1 LAHFF
6 IGSGIM
12 ATFQLGSSGEPVQQ
26 IQQALQSKKLYQ
38 GPLDGVFGGG
48 TQAAVRR
55 FQRGAGLEADGVV
68 GPASW
73 DALVGNAAPAA
84 APAEHQG
91 LDYRC
96 LALTGTFETGK
107 GVPKCFSGLSG
118 DFDGQGISYGALQW
132 NFGQGSLQPL
142 LRDMVETHEA
152 IARDLFGPH
161 FDALAAALALGDGAQ
176 ARADLLAFARSIQ
189 HPVKYQVFEPWRGY
203 AKALGRTPEFQA
215 IQVRHAHQ
223 AYERALGLCADYGL
237 WSERAAALMFDI
249 VTQNGSIGPVTRAQI
264 VADAHALPGSLGAEE
279 REVQVLR
286 LVANHRAQASNIRW
300 VDDVRRRK
308 LCIAN
313 GGGVVHGIRY
323 DLAAQ
328 FQIGLVRREAAA

>member
-1 LAHFF
+1 
-6 IGSGIM
+6 M
-12 ATFQLGSSGEPVQQ
+12 ATFQLGSSGEPVRQ
-26 IQQALQSKKLYQ
+26 IQQALQSRGLYQ
-38 GPLDGVFGGG
+38 GPVDGAYGGA
-48 TQAAVRR
+48 TQAAVRM
-55 FQRGAGLEADGVV
+55 FQKGGGLEADGIV

-73 DALVGNAAPAA
+73 QALLGDAVPATAPMAR
-84 APAEHQG
+84 QD

-107 GVPKCFSGLSG
+107 GVPECFSGITG
-118 DFDGQGISYGALQW
+118 DFDGQGISYGVLQW
-132 NFGQGSLQPL
+132 NFGTGSLQPL

-152 IARDLFGPH
+152 IARDIFGPH

-203 AKALGRTPEFQA
+203 AKALGRTREFQE
-215 IQVRHAHQ
+215 IQVRHAHD
-223 AYERALGLCADYGL
+223 AYERALRLCDDYGL

-249 VTQNGSIGPVTRAQI
+249 VTQNGSIRPVTRAQI
-264 VADAHALPGSLGAEE
+264 LADVNALPGSLAAEE

-286 LVANHRAQASNIRW
+286 LVANHRAQASNVHWI
-300 VDDVRRRK
+300 DDVRRRK

-313 GGGVVHGIRY
+313 GSGVVHGIHY
-323 DLAAQ
+323 DLALQ
-328 FQIGLVRREAAA
+328 FQIRLVAREAAA

>member
-1 LAHFF
+1 
-6 IGSGIM
+6 M
-12 ATFQLGSSGEPVQQ
+12 ATFQLGSSEEPVRQ
-26 IQQALQSKKLYQ
+26 IQEALQSKKLYQ
-38 GPLDGVFGGG
+38 GPVDGAYGGA
-48 TQAAVRR
+48 TQAAVRI
-55 FQRGAGLEADGVV
+55 FQKGAGLEADGIV

-73 DALVGNAAPAA
+73 QALLGDASPAA
-84 APAEHQG
+84 APLASQG

-107 GVPKCFSGLSG
+107 GVPECFSGITG
-118 DFDGQGISYGALQW
+118 DFDGQGISYGVLQW
-132 NFGQGSLQPL
+132 NFGTGSLQPL
-142 LRDMVETHEA
+142 LRDMVQTHEA
-152 IARDLFGPH
+152 IARNIFGPH

-176 ARADLLAFARSIQ
+176 ARADLLDFARSIQ

-203 AKALGRTPEFQA
+203 ARALGRTQEFQQ
-215 IQVRHAHQ
+215 IQVRHAHH
-223 AYERALGLCADYGL
+223 AYERALRLCDEYGL

-249 VTQNGSIGPVTRAQI
+249 VTQNGSIRPVTRAQI
-264 VADAHALPGSLGAEE
+264 LADVNALPASLGAEE

-313 GGGVVHGIRY
+313 GGGVVHGIHY
-323 DLAAQ
+323 DLVAQ